1 MPTVRRMLPNG
12 HLRAAPDHF
21 GVVLALLVAAYV
33 LFVLSDEPWVRVL
46 VTALNLTALL
56 VAVRASQPRPPLQR
70 VVRTI
75 VVVGAAVVVLAELT
89 LARSDANGVV
99 DSVLSVVLLTT
110 LICIIDR
117 ILSQQDV
124 TLRVI
129 AGAISAYLLVGLM
142 FASVF
147 GVVSWLQSGPFF
159 ADGQP
164 VDGET
169 LQYFSFSTLTTL
181 GYGDYTSA
189 TSAGRGLAALEAL
202 VGQIFLATLIA
213 RLVSSFRRGP
223 ALTPEP
229 TEDADPT

>member
-1 MPTVRRMLPNG
+1 MLPSG
-12 HLRAAPDHF
+12 RLRVVPDHF

-33 LFVLSDEPWVRVL
+33 LFVLSDEPWVRVV
-46 VTALNLTALL
+46 VTALNVTALL
-56 VAVRASQPRPPLQR
+56 VAVRASQPRPPLR
-70 VVRTI
+70 TAVRAI
-75 VVVGAAVVVLAELT
+75 VVAGAVAVVLAELT
-89 LARSDANGVV
+89 LTRADANGVV
-99 DSVLSVVLLTT
+99 DCVLSVILLTT
-110 LICIIDR
+110 LICIVDR

-142 FASVF
+142 FASIF

-159 ADGQP
+159 SDGQT
-164 VDGET
+164 VDAET

-202 VGQIFLATLIA
+202 IGQIFLATLIA

-223 ALTPEP
+223 ALTPQP
-229 TEDADPT
+229 SEDADPT